1 MNYCYIQVACDLC
14 LCLNSQRR
22 KWYKTFKSQV
32 SGDVHS
38 CVSNWGGN
46 WKMNTACLKMP
57 LPQRLLVA
65 NKTKNYETEGKW
77 VYHVNSQLT
86 SPRQPVESDEKCI
99 TSPLNSIR
107 SNSSS
112 KNSTKLLSKLLES
125 TMITM
130 EQLCIPHIYLLHFS
144 GVMHIHVGSQILKTR
159 STNQHHNSNTV
170 FYLV

>member
-1 MNYCYIQVACDLC
+1 MNYCYIQFACDLC
-14 LCLNSQRR
+14 PCLNSQRR

-38 CVSNWGGN
+38 CVSNWGGK

-65 NKTKNYETEGKW
+65 NKTKIMKQKENEYIMSTVSW
-77 VYHVNSQLT
+77 PALANLWNQT
-86 SPRQPVESDEKCI
+86 IKCI
-99 TSPLNSIR
+99 TSPFNSIR

-170 FYLV
+170 F